1 MAEKQKYCVK
11 CGWKG
16 SLETD
21 KCPGCGEMSH
31 LMDLPKTAA
40 LLAKPGAIDAS
51 ATDVALT

>member
-1 MAEKQKYCVK
+1 MPEKQKYCVR

-31 LMDLPKTAA
+31 LMDLPKTVA
-40 LLAKPGAIDAS
+40 LPANPGAMDVS
-51 ATDVALT
+51 AKDVALA